1 MRQAPAAFVCLGIAV
16 QLLVPDPLLLS
27 RGPAVLPDKMSLQRP
42 CLARGLSDPRW
53 RPAAVTGRKPLRCT
67 AKIAADS
74 DSVHDDRQL
83 REFVLA
89 SMQVE
94 PLFASCRATCL
105 AVAGD
110 VQQQ

>member
-16 QLLVPDPLLLS
+16 QLLAPDPL
-27 RGPAVLPDKMSLQRP
+27 LPDKMSLQPPR
-42 CLARGLSDPRW
+42 LARGLSDPKW

-74 DSVHDDRQL
+74 DSVHDDKQL

-94 PLFASCRATCL
+94 PLVATSRATCL